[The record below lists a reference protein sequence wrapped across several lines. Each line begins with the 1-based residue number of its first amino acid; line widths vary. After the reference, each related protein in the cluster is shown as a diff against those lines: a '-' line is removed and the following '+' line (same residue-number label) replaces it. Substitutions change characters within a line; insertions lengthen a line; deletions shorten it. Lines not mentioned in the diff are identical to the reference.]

1 MNFPDSYGF
10 EPGKKIIQK
19 KINFNWKEYLI
30 ANTDLI
36 EIGINNEELA
46 KNHWNQKGRYEK
58 REIKSKNFDWTQ
70 YIAINQDL
78 IEQGYITKDK
88 AEQHYIYSGFSE
100 GRRTILKDFD
110 WSFYVSYRIV

>member
-46 KNHWNQKGRYEK
+46 KGLNNLLGTRVELTLALNTI
-58 REIKSKNFDWTQ
+58 EIFF
-70 YIAINQDL
+70 I
-78 IEQGYITKDK
+78 
-88 AEQHYIYSGFSE
+88 
-100 GRRTILKDFD
+100 
-110 WSFYVSYRIV
+110 